1 MLRVL
6 FNLEIEASAMV
17 SKAISFGRTAWRNNT
32 NPRPIGGRPD
42 EFNAGGLE
50 NGLDLQERPRSAL
63 GNAIHGL

>member
-1 MLRVL
+1 
-6 FNLEIEASAMV
+6 MV